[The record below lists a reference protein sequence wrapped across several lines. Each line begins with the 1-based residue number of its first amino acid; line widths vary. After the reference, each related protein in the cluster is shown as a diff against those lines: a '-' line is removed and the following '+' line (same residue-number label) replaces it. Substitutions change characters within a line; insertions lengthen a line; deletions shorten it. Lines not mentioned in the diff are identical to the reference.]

1 MTAQTQVDVVVLGAG
16 LAGLSAAATAAAEG
30 ASTFGGIEVAAEGT
44 VVDASGRPVR
54 GLYAAGAD
62 MGDAYHEDTAADCAS
77 RSSRAG
83 ARAAWPR
90 PGPDDVR
97 PSPRRTDTDQQTFR
111 TREPR

>member
-62 MGDAYHEDTAADCAS
+62 MGDAYHEGYGGGLCLAVVS
-77 RSSRAG
+77 GRRAG
-83 ARAAWPR
+83 RLAAARTR
-90 PGPDDVR
+90 
-97 PSPRRTDTDQQTFR
+97 RRT
-111 TREPR
+111 PVPAAH